1 MISNWSS
8 IFKGKPKITRLDFAH
23 PKIIFAKEGLKNNLN
38 FEDLKKNVKIAIS
51 KKNYFFENVETI
63 MTTDGEVLLQ
73 LENNNYLIEDL
84 NFSYN
89 KKKENMIIEG
99 NLNFKEFD
107 SKFNYKLKTKD
118 LINFDILLNQKLN
131 TNKEIIRWKLNAE
144 RKDKIKVFGD
154 VVSNEINLNSFNFG
168 LYQNFKKNNSKIF
181 FVNSNSNTIEFKIF
195 FLINK
200 IITKSLTLKNL
211 KFFIQGNEDYFKIAD
226 IKTKIND
233 SNLVMNANIDVI
245 NKKITGSGFLKDYII
260 PESLLGNSNFGV
272 YGGKSNV
279 DFNFL
284 KKNFYFGDKFFNK
297 LSFQSKILV
306 ESPILKGINLN
317 TLFSKIKEISSL
329 NDILQLV
336 EIKNKNNNSK
346 LAFIRSDLNLSSKQ
360 INIKNL
366 VVKDINFEM
375 IGNGS
380 LDLNKNILKM
390 QNNIKLLDKDFS
402 DFPSFPLEING
413 PIDNL
418 EYNYDLNYL
427 KNSIIQKGLNIILKN
442 TNEIII
448 DPENLLEN
456 LDKEKTDTLREIFE
470 NIF

>member
-1 MISNWSS
+1 
-8 IFKGKPKITRLDFAH
+8 
-23 PKIIFAKEGLKNNLN
+23 
-38 FEDLKKNVKIAIS
+38 
-51 KKNYFFENVETI
+51 
-63 MTTDGEVLLQ
+63 
-73 LENNNYLIEDL
+73 
-84 NFSYN
+84 
-89 KKKENMIIEG
+89 
-99 NLNFKEFD
+99 
-107 SKFNYKLKTKD
+107 
-118 LINFDILLNQKLN
+118 
-131 TNKEIIRWKLNAE
+131 
-144 RKDKIKVFGD
+144 
-154 VVSNEINLNSFNFG
+154 
-168 LYQNFKKNNSKIF
+168 
-181 FVNSNSNTIEFKIF
+181 
-195 FLINK
+195 
-200 IITKSLTLKNL
+200 
-211 KFFIQGNEDYFKIAD
+211 
-226 IKTKIND
+226 
-233 SNLVMNANIDVI
+233 MNANIDLI

-260 PESLLGNSNFGV
+260 PESLLSNSNFGV

-279 DFNFL
+279 DFNFF
-284 KKNFYFGDKFFNK
+284 KKNFYFGDKFLNK
-297 LSFQSKILV
+297 LSFQSKIFV

-329 NDILQLV
+329 DDILQLV

-346 LAFIRSDLNLSSKQ
+346 LAFIKSDLNLSSKQ
-360 INIKNL
+360 IKIKNL

-375 IGNGS
+375 LGNGS